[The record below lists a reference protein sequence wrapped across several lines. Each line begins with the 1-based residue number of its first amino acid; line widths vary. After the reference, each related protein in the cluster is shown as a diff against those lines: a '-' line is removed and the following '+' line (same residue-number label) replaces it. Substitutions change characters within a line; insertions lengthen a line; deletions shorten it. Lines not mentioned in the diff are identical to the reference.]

1 MSVSFRKRVA
11 PVSPMRA
18 DKVYAN
24 SLVRDAR
31 LALVSPSG
39 SGRPLSRQE
48 LADAVNAWVFKH
60 LREKV
65 YCTKLAIGVLER
77 GQTRWPRESV
87 RKGLCAVL
95 GKNEIELGLYRN
107 RDLATRPLESAQVEA
122 CSAEPVTGFGLQ
134 EAAGDVAGHHG
145 DLMAVT
151 GDHVIEA
158 FRQVGVLL
166 RDRRLAAGL
175 SQQQLG
181 ELVGFSRSTVANV
194 EIGRQSVTRDFWKL
208 ADQVLR
214 AGGSVLAAFDQAGEL
229 GRRLRH
235 EEEKRRQLHRPQPDY
250 GLVPDGM
257 AAASVPQQP
266 AVMASGGFTLM
277 VSATPLGGVRV
288 VIETEPAGLLDSGSG
303 SGAGDARVLS
313 IDQAR
318 RERARRLP

>member
-1 MSVSFRKRVA
+1 M
-11 PVSPMRA
+11 SPMRA
-18 DKVYAN
+18 GRVYAD
-24 SLVRDAR
+24 SPIRDAR

-48 LADAVNAWVFKH
+48 LADAVNAWAFKH
-60 LREKV
+60 LRERV
-65 YCTKLAIGVLER
+65 HFTKAAIGALER

-107 RDLATRPLESAQVEA
+107 RDLAMRPLESAQVEA

-134 EAAGDVAGHHG
+134 EAAGDVAGRHG

-151 GDHVIEA
+151 GDHVTEA

-166 RDRRLAAGL
+166 RERRLAAGL

-181 ELVGFSRSTVANV
+181 ELVRFSRSTVANV
-194 EIGRQSVTRDFWKL
+194 EIGRQSVTRGFWKL

-235 EEEKRRQLHRPQPDY
+235 EEEKRRQLRRPQPDY
-250 GLVPDGM
+250 GLVPGGV
-257 AAASVPQQP
+257 AAPSVPQQP
-266 AVMASGGFTLM
+266 GAVRASGGFTLM

-288 VIETEPAGLLDSGSG
+288 VIETEPVGLLDSGSG
-303 SGAGDARVLS
+303 SSAGDARVLS

-318 RERARRLP
+318 LERARRLP